1 MVSLPDHRLANAI
14 RRLATQSNEA
24 GKPVTRVFGIVTNI
38 KPFTVQINDRLI
50 LDEDFL
56 AITQTVRNYINW
68 KFIEVGD
75 KVVMTRQTGGQIFIV
90 DDMLSCDKDF
100 DRMVI
105 MSHTHEYLDTQC
117 ESSSDRITKTAER
130 VEHNVT

>member
-1 MVSLPDHRLANAI
+1 MPDTRLANAI
-14 RRLATQSNEA
+14 RRLAAQTNEA
-24 GKPVTRVFGIVTNI
+24 GKPVTRVFGVVTSV
-38 KPFTVQINDRLI
+38 KPFTVQINEKLV

-68 KFIEVGD
+68 KFIDIGD
-75 KVVMTRQTGGQIFIV
+75 KVVMTRQSGGQLFIV
-90 DDMLSCDKDF
+90 DDMVSCDKDF

-117 ESSSDRITKTAER
+117 ESSSDRITQTAER
-130 VEHNVT
+130 VEYDAT